1 MNKEWTECYEY
12 FKNRKFIEK
21 PPKTLVNLKQT
32 TINLKNANCS
42 TVVLHPKSVS
52 HPQEDSEEPKEP
64 ETGRA
69 SATTRNSCGEE
80 GPGPVPKNCHPRD
93 SV

>member
-32 TINLKNANCS
+32 TINLKNA
-42 TVVLHPKSVS
+42 VHPTPVS
-52 HPQEDSEEPKEP
+52 YYQEDSEEPQKQ
-64 ETGRA
+64 ET
-69 SATTRNSCGEE
+69 SS
-80 GPGPVPKNCHPRD
+80 
-93 SV
+93 

>member
-1 MNKEWTECYEY
+1 MKKEWTECYEY

-42 TVVLHPKSVS
+42 MDPKSMS
-52 HPQEDSEEPKEP
+52 HPQEDSEEPEEQ
-64 ETGRA
+64 ETGRTSKTA
-69 SATTRNSCGEE
+69 GNSCGQRDS
-80 GPGPVPKNCHPRD
+80 KICHPRD